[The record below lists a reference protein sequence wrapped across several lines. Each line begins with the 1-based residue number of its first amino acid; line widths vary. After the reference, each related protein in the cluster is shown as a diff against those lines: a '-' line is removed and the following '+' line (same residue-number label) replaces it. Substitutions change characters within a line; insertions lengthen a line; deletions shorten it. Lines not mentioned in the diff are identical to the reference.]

1 MEAAPNSK
9 IVREHDEGRILY
21 VCRECGFKGMDESRA
36 DAHQCPSIPLDPRQ
50 QRRNFREQVK
60 ETALFHAPE
69 NEEYTTDWFDLNG
82 RCVVLRTP
90 TAQAAPGERI
100 VYECPSCGQLDGCPF
115 TAFSHQQEDH
125 PQQPQDNSSAD
136 EPSAEARGLPS
147 CCICCTGVSDVVFFP
162 CKHVATCC
170 RCMRILQQR
179 QNPRCPICKLAIM
192 GTETVK
198 FSCAVSG

>member
-1 MEAAPNSK
+1 MYFLPGVPRSCLPGRRPCNLVG
-9 IVREHDEGRILY
+9 VRYITDT
-21 VCRECGFKGMDESRA
+21 V
-36 DAHQCPSIPLDPRQ
+36 
-50 QRRNFREQVK
+50 QRRDNRDQVNA
-60 ETALFHAPE
+60 TALFHTPE
-69 NEEYTTDWFDLNG
+69 NEDYTTSLFDLNG
-82 RCVVLRTP
+82 RYVVLRTP
-90 TAQAAPGERI
+90 TPQAAQGERI

-162 CKHVATCC
+162 CKHVATCR
-170 RCMRILQQR
+170 RCTRILQR
-179 QNPRCPICKLAIM
+179 QNPRCPICKIAIM
-192 GTETVK
+192 GTETAK